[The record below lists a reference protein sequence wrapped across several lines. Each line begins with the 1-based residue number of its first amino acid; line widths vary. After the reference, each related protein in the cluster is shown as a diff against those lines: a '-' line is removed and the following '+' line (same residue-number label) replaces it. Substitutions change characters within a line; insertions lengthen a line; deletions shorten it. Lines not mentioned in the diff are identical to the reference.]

1 MTTAASSPRAAARR
15 TCTALCCVSFV
26 LLAACGGGGSPS
38 GGTGGSAPGPFS
50 ITSANAAAVAA
61 DALDSATNLSL
72 ARASNVL
79 LFATT
84 ILTTNERLCRGGGS
98 LTLTRNPQN
107 FLPITTGDT
116 VQLTASACKELVD
129 GVETT
134 MSGALSVT
142 FVHAVTPG
150 VVPANLVLA
159 IQAST
164 FAMAASGKTTTANGD
179 MTYASAD
186 STHVDLSGT
195 ALTYGI
201 VTATGG
207 RTYTLRN
214 YRQSTSFS
222 GGSLSILV
230 EAAVDTSNPRLG
242 GEASYRVNTPAAP
255 IVMNVRDFTGG
266 GLRVDATV
274 SSLVVTVTATNIFRL
289 EADTNGDG
297 IVDATSNATLDE
309 LRALL

>member
-26 LLAACGGGGSPS
+26 LIAACGGGGSS
-38 GGTGGSAPGPFS
+38 GGTGGSASGPFS

-107 FLPITTGDT
+107 FLPVTTGDT
-116 VQLTASACKELVD
+116 VQLAASACKELVD

-134 MSGALSVT
+134 MSGGLSVT

-150 VVPANLVLA
+150 VFPAELVLA
-159 IQAST
+159 IQANNFT
-164 FAMAASGKTTTANGD
+164 MASGGKTTTANGD
-179 MTYASAD
+179 LTYASAD

-201 VTATGG
+201 VTATSG
-207 RTYTLRN
+207 RTTTLRN

-222 GGSLSILV
+222 GGSLSH
-230 EAAVDTSNPRLG
+230 PRRG
-242 GEASYRVNTPAAP
+242 RRRHQQPPARQVP
-255 IVMNVRDFTGG
+255 P
-266 GLRVDATV
+266 AT
-274 SSLVVTVTATNIFRL
+274 A
-289 EADTNGDG
+289 
-297 IVDATSNATLDE
+297 
-309 LRALL
+309 